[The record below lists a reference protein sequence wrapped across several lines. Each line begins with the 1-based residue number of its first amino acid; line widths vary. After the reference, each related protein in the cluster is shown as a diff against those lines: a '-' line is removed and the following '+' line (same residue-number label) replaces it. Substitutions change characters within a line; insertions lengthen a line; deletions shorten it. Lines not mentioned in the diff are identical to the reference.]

1 VTHVTAARVGL
12 EAVPTLDELAAD
24 PTKAG
29 ALPPEARQTLV
40 LRALAAL
47 AALAVAPSPAILPY
61 EVPDHERLL
70 DVDEAARRL
79 GVSPDWLYR
88 RAGKVPFTVRLGRTL
103 RFSAQG
109 LVRYIRQRQG
119 RGAGG

>member
-1 VTHVTAARVGL
+1 MTHLTAARVSL
-12 EAVPTLDELAAD
+12 SAVPTLDELAAD
-24 PTKAG
+24 PTRAG
-29 ALPPEARQTLV
+29 TLPLEARQALV

-47 AALAVAPSPAILPY
+47 AALAVVPSPAIPPS

-88 RAGKVPFTVRLGRTL
+88 RAGKIPFTVRLGRSL
-103 RFSAQG
+103 RFSAHG
-109 LVRYIRQRQG
+109 IERYIQARQG
-119 RGAGG
+119 R